1 MPRIVDI
8 HNHYYPKAY
17 LDVLERVV
25 RNEKSAWAEGAR
37 SMKDN
42 QFQSHAGMTDIQKHI
57 DDMDEAG
64 VETEVISLSVPMSYF
79 AEEKDAVEG
88 AKVFND
94 SLAEICARYPKRFK
108 AFASLPLPHT
118 DASLKELDRAI
129 NTLGLH
135 GVGFGANAKHAN
147 AHLDDPRIMPV
158 YPEINRMKL
167 TIFLHPALPPGIEE
181 SMDYGLWVA
190 AEFLWDSTLATLK
203 LANAGV
209 FAQNPDMNFI
219 VPHLGNFLLAGI
231 DRVAGQ
237 GQRYPSPGAKPAKME
252 KTVKEYCL
260 GLYYDSIIN
269 NPAFW
274 DLAVATV
281 GLDHIVYG
289 TDYPFVD
296 GVAGVKRNI
305 ARINSYDITDAQKE
319 AIFGGT
325 VDKLLR

>member
-8 HNHYYPKAY
+8 HNHYYPKEY
-17 LDVLERVV
+17 LDVLERVI
-25 RNEKSAWAEGAR
+25 RNEKSVWAEAAR

-42 QFQSHAGMTDIQKHI
+42 QLASHAGMTDIQKHI

-79 AEEKDAVEG
+79 AVEKDAVES

-94 SLAEICARYPKRFK
+94 ALAEICAKYPKRFK

-135 GVGFGANAKHAN
+135 GVGLGANAQHAH
-147 AHLDDPRIMPV
+147 AHLDDPRIMPI

-167 TIFLHPALPPGIEE
+167 TIFLHPAYPPGIEE
-181 SMDYGLWVA
+181 QLDYGLWVA
-190 AEFLWDSTLATLK
+190 AGFLWDSTLATLK

-209 FAQNPDMNFI
+209 FANNPEMNFI

-231 DRVAGQ
+231 DRVAGPA
-237 GQRYPSPGAKPAKME
+237 RYPSPGVQPAKME
-252 KTVKEYCL
+252 KPVKDYIL

-281 GLDHIVYG
+281 GLGHIVYG

-305 ARINSYDITDAQKE
+305 DRISALKISDAEKD

-325 VDKLLR
+325 ADRLLR